1 MNEPI
6 KDSNS
11 PDIDKNISDALRNLK
26 PRAPQLDWAAIHAAQ
41 HSDGS
46 DTAVM
51 ANRPLSLLPV
61 ARSTVTWLSGIALG
75 AAITFCSMQWFV
87 LNDLRNRIQA
97 LEQSLADSS
106 QGSASD
112 HSVVDQTVSGYD
124 NFFDPTDVLD
134 SSNLTPALYRG
145 GRDNRM
151 RPKSID
157 IPPEFSEKENARELH
172 RPLKKNLEVESDSDM
187 VFEDS
192 VKNQWRLLKEMEPK
206 ID

>member
-6 KDSNS
+6 EDSNS
-11 PDIDKNISDALRNLK
+11 PDIDKNISDSLRNLK

-46 DTAVM
+46 DTAVI

-61 ARSTVTWLSGIALG
+61 AQSTVTWLSGIALG
-75 AAITFCSMQWFV
+75 AAITFFSMQWFV
-87 LNDLRNRIQA
+87 LNDMRNRIQA
-97 LEQSLADSS
+97 LELSLAENS
-106 QGSASD
+106 QSSASD
-112 HSVVDQTVSGYD
+112 PIVVDQIVSGYD
-124 NFFDPTDVLD
+124 SAFDPEEVLD
-134 SSNLTPALYRG
+134 SPNLTPALYRG
-145 GRDNRM
+145 GRDRRI

-157 IPPEFSEKENARELH
+157 IPPVSSEKDKAFESTL
-172 RPLKKNLEVESDSDM
+172 PLKKNMEVIEDSDM

-192 VKNQWRLLKEMEPK
+192 VKNQWRLLKELEPK